1 MNTKKLLT
9 EGTAALFG
17 AALLYSVTLAEPAAG
32 SKVQAL
38 DVAIR
43 EWSVPTSNSNPHDP
57 AVAPDGSLWWTGQSS
72 NRLGRLD
79 PATGIMREYPLKS
92 PNTGPHGLAFDREGN
107 VWYTGN
113 YSGLI
118 GKLDPRTGNVSEYK
132 MPDSR
137 ASDPHTPV
145 FDQQEIL
152 WFTVQGGNFVGR
164 LDPRTGKIDLKRV
177 PTEDALPYGMVITS
191 KGVPIFCEFGT
202 NKLAK
207 IDPKS
212 MEITEYNLPEKGT
225 RPRRIAI
232 AKDDTIYFTDFEQGR
247 LGRFNPAT
255 GEVKMW
261 PSPGG
266 PQSSPYGIAVTPD
279 GMVWYSEAGVLPKNT
294 IVRFDPKTETFAST
308 TIPSGGGVFRT
319 MAATPDGRVYI
330 ACSGV
335 NKVGVVMAN
344 QARVTEAA
352 PHSSTN

>member
-9 EGTAALFG
+9 AGTTALLG
-17 AALLYSVTLAEPAAG
+17 AAFLYSVTLADPAAG
-32 SKVQAL
+32 SKAQVL

-232 AKDDTIYFTDFEQGR
+232 TKGDIVYFTDFDQGQ

-261 PSPGG
+261 LSPGG
-266 PQSSPYGIAVTPD
+266 SQSSPYGITVTPD
-279 GMVWYSEAGVLPKNT
+279 GMLWYSEAGVLPKNT
-294 IVRFDPKTETFAST
+294 IVRFDPQTETFAST
-308 TIPSGGGVFRT
+308 TIPSGGGVVRN

-335 NKVGVVMAN
+335 NKVGIVMAN
-344 QARVTEAA
+344 QARVRDTALR
-352 PHSSTN
+352 SSTN

>member
-1 MNTKKLLT
+1 MNANKFLA
-9 EGTAALFG
+9 GSAVLFLS
-17 AALLYSVTLAEPAAG
+17 AALLYPAAEAAKG
-32 SKVQAL
+32 SKATAL
-38 DVAIR
+38 DVTIR
-43 EWSVPTSNSNPHDP
+43 EWNVPTPNSNPHDP
-57 AVAPDGSLWWTGQSS
+57 AVAPDGSLWWTGQFT

-79 PATGIMREYPLKS
+79 PTTGMTREYPLKS
-92 PNTGPHGLAFDREGN
+92 PNSGPHGLTFDREGN

-113 YSGLI
+113 YA
-118 GKLDPRTGNVSEYK
+118 KLDPRTGNVTEYK
-132 MPDSR
+132 IPDPK

-145 FDQQEIL
+145 FDQQGIL

-177 PTEDALPYGMVITS
+177 ATEDALPYGMVITS

-207 IDPKS
+207 VDPQT
-212 MEITEYNLPEKGT
+212 MQITEYKLPGEGT

-232 AKDDTIYFTDFEQGR
+232 TKDDTIYFTDFEGGH
-247 LGRFNPAT
+247 LGRFNPTT

-266 PQSSPYGIAVTPD
+266 PMSSPYGVTVTPD
-279 GMVWYSEAGVLPKNT
+279 GRVWYSEAGVLPKNT

-308 TIPSGGGVFRT
+308 TIPSGGGVVRN
-319 MAATPDGRVYI
+319 MAAAPDGRVYI

-335 NKVGVVMAN
+335 NKVGI
-344 QARVTEAA
+344 VT
-352 PHSSTN
+352 PHQSERPSHS

>member
-1 MNTKKLLT
+1 MDKNRFWTI
-9 EGTAALFG
+9 G
-17 AALLYSVTLAEPAAG
+17 AAAFLGAAFVYSATLAAPAAG
-32 SKVQAL
+32 SKAKAL
-38 DVAIR
+38 DVTIR
-43 EWSVPTSNSNPHDP
+43 EWSVPTPNSGPHDP
-57 AVAPDGSLWWTGQSS
+57 AVAQDGSLWWTGQLS

-79 PATGIMREYPLKS
+79 PATGMMREYPLKT
-92 PNTGPHGLAFDREGN
+92 PNTGPHGLAFDRDGN
-107 VWYTGN
+107 VWFTGN

-118 GKLDPRTGNVSEYK
+118 GKLDPKTGNVTEYK
-132 MPDSR
+132 MPDPR

-145 FDQQEIL
+145 FDQQGML
-152 WFTVQGGNFVGR
+152 WFTAEGSNFVGR

-177 PTEDALPYGMVITS
+177 RTEDASPYGMVITS
-191 KGVPIFCEFGT
+191 KGIPIFCEFGT

-207 IDPKS
+207 IDPKT
-212 MEITEYNLPEKGT
+212 MEITEIKLPGEGT

-232 AKDDTIYFTDFEQGR
+232 TKEDIIYFTDYEQGR

-255 GEVKMW
+255 GEVKFW

-266 PQSSPYGIAVTPD
+266 SQSSPYGITVTPD

-308 TIPSGGGVFRT
+308 TIPSGGGVVRN
-319 MAATPDGRVYI
+319 MATTPDGRVYI

-344 QARVTEAA
+344 QARVSEAI
-352 PHSSTN
+352 PHS

>member
-1 MNTKKLLT
+1 MDTKRLLA
-9 EGTAALFG
+9 GVGAVIFG
-17 AALLYSVTLAEPAAG
+17 AALLYSVILSKAAES
-32 SKVQAL
+32 SKAKAL
-38 DVAIR
+38 DVTIR
-43 EWSVPTSNSNPHDP
+43 EWNVPTANSNPHDP
-57 AVAPDGSLWWTGQSS
+57 AVAPDGSLWWTGQLS

-79 PATGIMREYPLKS
+79 PATGMMREYPLKS
-92 PNTGPHGLAFDREGN
+92 PNTGPHGLAFDRDGN

-118 GKLDPRTGNVSEYK
+118 GKLDPRTGSVTEYK

-145 FDQQEIL
+145 FDQQGVL
-152 WFTVQGGNFVGR
+152 WFTAEGSNFVGR

-177 PTEDALPYGMVITS
+177 PTADASPYGMVITS

-207 IDPKS
+207 IDPKT
-212 MEITEYNLPEKGT
+212 MDITEYKLPGEGT

-232 AKDDTIYFTDFEQGR
+232 TKDDTIYFTDYEQGR

-255 GEVKMW
+255 GEVKFW

-266 PQSSPYGIAVTPD
+266 SQSSPYGIAVTPD

-294 IVRFDPKTETFAST
+294 IVRFDPQTETFAST
-308 TIPSGGGVFRT
+308 TIPSGGGVVRN
-319 MAATPDGRVYI
+319 MVATPDGRIYI

-344 QARVTEAA
+344 QARVRETT
-352 PHSSTN
+352 PHS